1 MARYDADDVYCIP
14 GTAVLKNKAGITDQD
29 QLDEYEGDF
38 TAIRLLELTQNPVE
52 GSFDLA
58 HLCKIHQYLF
68 QDVYEWAGEVRT
80 VDIIRGDSRFCNVRQ
95 IQFYS
100 NTVFSALAA
109 EKYLRNLEAT
119 VFAKR
124 LAHYLSEINAVHPFR
139 EGNGRVQ
146 RLFIS
151 QLAEHAGYSLDY
163 SALEQA
169 ELYPCFWP
177 HDVSGVMIEIVFSML
192 HEAWLWCLCKT
203 RRACPNGRKEGT
215 NTPCLLRRWVRGRL
229 PMRQISTNGV

>member
-1 MARYDADDVYCIP
+1 MSRYDADDVYCIP

-68 QDVYEWAGEVRT
+68 QDVYDWAGEVRT
-80 VDIIRGDSRFCNVRQ
+80 VDIIRGDSRFCNVRH
-95 IQFYS
+95 IQSYS

-109 EKYLRNLEAT
+109 EKYLVNLEPK
-119 VFAKR
+119 VFAHR
-124 LAHYLSEINAVHPFR
+124 LAHYLSEINAIHPFR

-151 QLAEHAGYSLDY
+151 QLAEHAGYYLDY
-163 SALEQA
+163 SALDQA
-169 ELYPCFWP
+169 ELYP
-177 HDVSGVMIEIVFSML
+177 VMQESFLGNEQPLSELI
-192 HEAWLWCLCKT
+192 C
-203 RRACPNGRKEGT
+203 
-215 NTPCLLRRWVRGRL
+215 
-229 PMRQISTNGV
+229 QIIT

>member
-1 MARYDADDVYCIP
+1 MSRYDADDVYCIP

-52 GSFDLA
+52 GSFDLT

-68 QDVYEWAGEVRT
+68 QDVYEWAGEVRS
-80 VDIIRGDSRFCNVRQ
+80 VDIIRGESRFCNVRH
-95 IQFYS
+95 IQSYS
-100 NTVFSALAA
+100 NTVFSAIAT
-109 EKYLRNLEAT
+109 EKYLVNLEPK
-119 VFAKR
+119 VFSNR
-124 LAHYLSEINAVHPFR
+124 LAHYLSEINAIHPFR

-163 SALEQA
+163 SALDQA
-169 ELYPCFWP
+169 ELYT
-177 HDVSGVMIEIVFSML
+177 VMQESFLGNIQPLADLIF
-192 HEAWLWCLCKT
+192 K
-203 RRACPNGRKEGT
+203 
-215 NTPCLLRRWVRGRL
+215 
-229 PMRQISTNGV
+229 IID

>member
-1 MARYDADDVYCIP
+1 MSRYDADDIYCIP

-38 TAIRLLELTQNPVE
+38 TAIRLLELAQNPIE

-58 HLCKIHQYLF
+58 HICKIHQHLF
-68 QDVYEWAGEVRT
+68 QDVYEWAGEVRS
-80 VDIIRGDSRFCNVRQ
+80 VDIIRGDSRFCNVRH
-95 IQFYS
+95 IQSYS

-109 EKYLRNLEAT
+109 EKYLVNLEPK
-119 VFAKR
+119 VFANR
-124 LAHYLSEINAVHPFR
+124 LAHYLSEINAIHPFR

-163 SALEQA
+163 SALDQA
-169 ELYPCFWP
+169 AFYP
-177 HDVSGVMIEIVFSML
+177 VMQESFYGNVQPLAGLIFKII
-192 HEAWLWCLCKT
+192 T
-203 RRACPNGRKEGT
+203 
-215 NTPCLLRRWVRGRL
+215 
-229 PMRQISTNGV
+229 

>member
-1 MARYDADDVYCIP
+1 MSRYDADDVYCIP
-14 GTAVLKNKAGITDQD
+14 GTAVLKNKAGITDQE
-29 QLDEYEGDF
+29 QLDEFEGDF

-80 VDIIRGDSRFCNVRQ
+80 VDIIRGDSRFCNVRH
-95 IQFYS
+95 IQSYS

-109 EKYLRNLEAT
+109 EKYLVNLKPK
-119 VFAKR
+119 VFANR
-124 LAHYLSEINAVHPFR
+124 LAHYLSEINAIHPFR

-151 QLAEHAGYSLDY
+151 QLAKQTGYSLDY
-163 SALEQA
+163 SALDQA
-169 ELYPCFWP
+169 ELYP
-177 HDVSGVMIEIVFSML
+177 VMQESFLGNVKPLADLIFKI
-192 HEAWLWCLCKT
+192 
-203 RRACPNGRKEGT
+203 
-215 NTPCLLRRWVRGRL
+215 
-229 PMRQISTNGV
+229 ID

>member
-1 MARYDADDVYCIP
+1 MSRYDADDVYCIP
-14 GTAVLKNKAGITDQD
+14 GTAVLKNKAGITDQE
-29 QLDEYEGDF
+29 QLDEFEGDF

-80 VDIIRGDSRFCNVRQ
+80 VDIIRGDSRFCNVRH
-95 IQFYS
+95 IQSYS

-109 EKYLRNLEAT
+109 EKYLVNLEPK
-119 VFAKR
+119 VFANR
-124 LAHYLSEINAVHPFR
+124 LAHYLSEINAIHPFR

-151 QLAEHAGYSLDY
+151 QLAKQTGYSLDY
-163 SALEQA
+163 SALDQA
-169 ELYPCFWP
+169 ELYPVMQESFLG
-177 HDVSGVMIEIVFSML
+177 DVKPLADLIFKI
-192 HEAWLWCLCKT
+192 
-203 RRACPNGRKEGT
+203 
-215 NTPCLLRRWVRGRL
+215 
-229 PMRQISTNGV
+229 ID

>member
-1 MARYDADDVYCIP
+1 MSRYDADDVYCIP
-14 GTAVLKNKAGITDQD
+14 GAVVLKNKAGITDQD

-58 HLCKIHQYLF
+58 YLCKIHQYLF

-80 VDIIRGDSRFCNVRQ
+80 VDIIRGDSRFCNVRH
-95 IQFYS
+95 IQSYS
-100 NTVFSALAA
+100 NTVFSALTA
-109 EKYLRNLEAT
+109 EKYLVNLKPK
-119 VFAKR
+119 VFANR
-124 LAHYLSEINAVHPFR
+124 LAHYLSEINAIHPFR

-163 SALEQA
+163 SALDQA
-169 ELYPCFWP
+169 GLYP
-177 HDVSGVMIEIVFSML
+177 VMQESFLGNLQPLADLILKI
-192 HEAWLWCLCKT
+192 
-203 RRACPNGRKEGT
+203 
-215 NTPCLLRRWVRGRL
+215 
-229 PMRQISTNGV
+229 ID

>member
-1 MARYDADDVYCIP
+1 MSRYDADDVYCIP
-14 GTAVLKNKAGITDQD
+14 GTAVLKNKAGITDQE

-95 IQFYS
+95 IQSYS
-100 NTVFSALAA
+100 TTVFSALAA
-109 EKYLRNLEAT
+109 EKYLLNLEAT

-124 LAHYLSEINAVHPFR
+124 LAYYLSEINAVHPFR

-169 ELYPCFWP
+169 ELYP
-177 HDVSGVMIEIVFSML
+177 VMQASFLGNEQPLADLIFKII
-192 HEAWLWCLCKT
+192 A
-203 RRACPNGRKEGT
+203 
-215 NTPCLLRRWVRGRL
+215 
-229 PMRQISTNGV
+229 

>member
-1 MARYDADDVYCIP
+1 MSRYDADDVYCIP
-14 GTAVLKNKAGITDQD
+14 RTAVLKNKAGITDQE
-29 QLDEYEGDF
+29 QLDEFEGDF

-80 VDIIRGDSRFCNVRQ
+80 VDIIRGDSRFCNVRH
-95 IQFYS
+95 IQSYS

-109 EKYLRNLEAT
+109 EKYLVNLEPK
-119 VFAKR
+119 VFANR
-124 LAHYLSEINAVHPFR
+124 LAHYLSEINAIHPFR

-151 QLAEHAGYSLDY
+151 QLAKQTGYSLDY
-163 SALEQA
+163 SALDQA
-169 ELYPCFWP
+169 ELYP
-177 HDVSGVMIEIVFSML
+177 VMQESFLGNVKPLADLIFKI
-192 HEAWLWCLCKT
+192 
-203 RRACPNGRKEGT
+203 
-215 NTPCLLRRWVRGRL
+215 
-229 PMRQISTNGV
+229 ID

>member
-1 MARYDADDVYCIP
+1 MSRYDADDVYCIP
-14 GTAVLKNKAGITDQD
+14 GTAVLKNKAGITDQY

-38 TAIRLLELTQNPVE
+38 TAIRILELTQNPVE

-80 VDIIRGDSRFCNVRQ
+80 VDIIRGDSRFCNVRH
-95 IQFYS
+95 IQSYS

-109 EKYLRNLEAT
+109 EKYLVNLEPK
-119 VFAKR
+119 VFANR
-124 LAHYLSEINAVHPFR
+124 LAHYLSEINAIHPFR

-151 QLAEHAGYSLDY
+151 QLAKQTGYSLDY
-163 SALEQA
+163 SALDQA
-169 ELYPCFWP
+169 ELYP
-177 HDVSGVMIEIVFSML
+177 VMQESFLGNVKPLADLIFKI
-192 HEAWLWCLCKT
+192 
-203 RRACPNGRKEGT
+203 
-215 NTPCLLRRWVRGRL
+215 
-229 PMRQISTNGV
+229 ID

>member
-14 GTAVLKNKAGITDQD
+14 GTAVLKNKAGITDQG

-38 TAIRLLELTQNPVE
+38 TAIRILELTQNPVE

-80 VDIIRGDSRFCNVRQ
+80 VDIIRGDSRFCNVRH
-95 IQFYS
+95 IQSYS
-100 NTVFSALAA
+100 NTVFSALTA
-109 EKYLRNLEAT
+109 EKYLVNLKPK
-119 VFAKR
+119 VFANR
-124 LAHYLSEINAVHPFR
+124 LAHYLSDINAIHPFR

-163 SALEQA
+163 SALDQA
-169 ELYPCFWP
+169 GLYP
-177 HDVSGVMIEIVFSML
+177 VMQESFLGNVQPLADLILKI
-192 HEAWLWCLCKT
+192 
-203 RRACPNGRKEGT
+203 
-215 NTPCLLRRWVRGRL
+215 
-229 PMRQISTNGV
+229 ID